1 MILTFYDILG
11 GHHLGNF
18 EMFVG
23 HSDLLADFFCF
34 PLAVLKCQACRMQEI
49 CGDAYCI
56 ASVKLSFCHL
66 KTHLYLS
73 STLMNV
79 EEVCNLDT
87 FQQSESTQETGQFED
102 SCVSISYGSSYVNY
116 YWDMTFVGMTAS
128 RLIVITTAAQDLI
141 LANPPY
147 VPSMGSALGIACILS
162 SSLSTKSGH
171 FPSLLRFFSTFFTFF
186 MTACELKPS

>member
-1 MILTFYDILG
+1 MGILKCSLVTQIFLQI
-11 GHHLGNF
+11 
-18 EMFVG
+18 
-23 HSDLLADFFCF
+23 FCF

-56 ASVKLSFCHL
+56 ASVKLCFCHL

-102 SCVSISYGSSYVNY
+102 SCVSISYRSSYVDY
-116 YWDMTFVGMTAS
+116 YWDMTFVGM
-128 RLIVITTAAQDLI
+128 TAAQDLI

-162 SSLSTKSGH
+162 SSLSTKSRH
-171 FPSLLRFFSTFFTFF
+171 FPSFLRFFSTFFTFF